1 MENVIEVNNLEIG
14 IFKKDACYTVV
25 DNLSFSIKEG
35 ETLGI
40 VGESGCGKTMTAL
53 SIMKLLPDNIQIT
66 SGSVCFMGSDLN
78 KKSGK
83 EIRKI
88 CGKDIGMVFQEP
100 MTSLNPLLTIE
111 EQIGESLKYHL
122 GYNKK
127 QRREKIIN
135 LLKQVGITYPE
146 KRLHQY
152 PYEFSGGMRQ
162 RVMIAMALACNPKLI
177 IADEPTTALDVT
189 VQAQIIRL
197 IRNLKKQYRNSLLL
211 ITHNWGVVAELADGV
226 EMGPLQDMESADVVI
241 IVTEAV
247 NIMRILQG
255 YAYKFGYPK
264 HLRTIGNQAACS
276 DLTAKPYF
284 NNDLNISLMC
294 EGARKYMKCS
304 SGEMGVSMPINQ
316 FDDVV
321 EGIVMTVNP
330 VANKK
335 EKDELLSRLHSEE
348 ELGIV
353 IDKDTDYG
361 KCLKEYDDFVQRI
374 KYEQEQ

>member
-1 MENVIEVNNLEIG
+1 
-14 IFKKDACYTVV
+14 
-25 DNLSFSIKEG
+25 
-35 ETLGI
+35 
-40 VGESGCGKTMTAL
+40 
-53 SIMKLLPDNIQIT
+53 MKADNINKVKKILQFKGEIIGVKFIHYKEQYDKNET
-66 SGSVCFMGSDLN
+66 KEYGLRTTYCNMVKRAMDGSHFKLTKENFFCDYGAYALGLKKPDISIVTGNSYAVCGLYESH
-78 KKSGK
+78 S
-83 EIRKI
+83 IARKI
-88 CGKDIGMVFQEP
+88 
-100 MTSLNPLLTIE
+100 TE
-111 EQIGESLKYHL
+111 E
-122 GYNKK
+122 
-127 QRREKIIN
+127 
-135 LLKQVGITYPE
+135 
-146 KRLHQY
+146 
-152 PYEFSGGMRQ
+152 MRYLQ
-162 RVMIAMALACNPKLI
+162 HEV
-177 IADEPTTALDVT
+177 
-189 VQAQIIRL
+189 
-197 IRNLKKQYRNSLLL
+197 Y
-211 ITHNWGVVAELADGV
+211 GV

-304 SGEMGVSMPINQ
+304 SGELGVSMPVNQ

-321 EGIVMTVNP
+321 EGIIMTVNP

-335 EKDELLSRLHSEE
+335 EKDELLSRLHSED

-361 KCLKEYDDFVQRI
+361 KCLQEYDNFVQRI
-374 KYEQEQ
+374 KYGQE

>member
-1 MENVIEVNNLEIG
+1 
-14 IFKKDACYTVV
+14 
-25 DNLSFSIKEG
+25 
-35 ETLGI
+35 
-40 VGESGCGKTMTAL
+40 
-53 SIMKLLPDNIQIT
+53 
-66 SGSVCFMGSDLN
+66 
-78 KKSGK
+78 
-83 EIRKI
+83 
-88 CGKDIGMVFQEP
+88 
-100 MTSLNPLLTIE
+100 
-111 EQIGESLKYHL
+111 
-122 GYNKK
+122 
-127 QRREKIIN
+127 
-135 LLKQVGITYPE
+135 
-146 KRLHQY
+146 
-152 PYEFSGGMRQ
+152 
-162 RVMIAMALACNPKLI
+162 
-177 IADEPTTALDVT
+177 
-189 VQAQIIRL
+189 
-197 IRNLKKQYRNSLLL
+197 
-211 ITHNWGVVAELADGV
+211 
-226 EMGPLQDMESADVVI
+226 MGPLQDMESADVVI

-361 KCLKEYDDFVQRI
+361 KCLKEYDDFVQKI

>member
-1 MENVIEVNNLEIG
+1 
-14 IFKKDACYTVV
+14 
-25 DNLSFSIKEG
+25 
-35 ETLGI
+35 
-40 VGESGCGKTMTAL
+40 
-53 SIMKLLPDNIQIT
+53 MKADNINKVKKIVQLEREIIGVKFIHYKEQYDKNEPKEYGLRT
-66 SGSVCFMGSDLN
+66 TYCNMVKRAMDGSHFKLTKENFFCDYGAYALGLKKPDISIVTGNSYAVCGLYESH
-78 KKSGK
+78 S
-83 EIRKI
+83 IARKI
-88 CGKDIGMVFQEP
+88 
-100 MTSLNPLLTIE
+100 TE
-111 EQIGESLKYHL
+111 E
-122 GYNKK
+122 
-127 QRREKIIN
+127 
-135 LLKQVGITYPE
+135 
-146 KRLHQY
+146 
-152 PYEFSGGMRQ
+152 MRYLQ
-162 RVMIAMALACNPKLI
+162 HEV
-177 IADEPTTALDVT
+177 
-189 VQAQIIRL
+189 
-197 IRNLKKQYRNSLLL
+197 Y
-211 ITHNWGVVAELADGV
+211 GV
-226 EMGPLQDMESADVVI
+226 EMGPLQNMESADIVI

-284 NNDLNISLMC
+284 NNDLTISLMC

-361 KCLKEYDDFVQRI
+361 KCLKEYDDFVQKI